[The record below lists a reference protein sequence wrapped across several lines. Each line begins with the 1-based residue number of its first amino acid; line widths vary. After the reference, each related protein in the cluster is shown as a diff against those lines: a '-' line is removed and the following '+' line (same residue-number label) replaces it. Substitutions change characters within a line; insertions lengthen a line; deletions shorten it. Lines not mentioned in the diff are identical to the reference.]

1 MPKQAGRKSRFSR
14 QLANSICC
22 RIAAGETLS
31 SICSEIGMPCRSTIY
46 CWLQLDAEFENQY
59 SDARKIQAEAL
70 ADSIVDIADDAELGR
85 DQLAKAKLR
94 IDARKW
100 LVGRL
105 AAERI
110 AEEVDENVQIVAES
124 TSPQL
129 TVEIS
134 GFPQIREKRGKF
146 KS

>member
-1 MPKQAGRKSRFSR
+1 
-14 QLANSICC
+14 
-22 RIAAGETLS
+22 
-31 SICSEIGMPCRSTIY
+31 MPCRSTIY
-46 CWLQLDAEFENQY
+46 RWLQLDAEFENQY

-110 AEEVDENVQIVAES
+110 AEEVDENVQIAAES

-134 GFPQIREKRGKF
+134 GFPQIGEKRGEF
-146 KS
+146 K